1 MGGEWNF
8 FARFSMLSRSL
19 PVTCFSL
26 ASECVLT
33 RAFQQVHVYGLS
45 LIVFVASVAALT
57 NYLFCFKVEF
67 PDYSPVSYTAP
78 VVLKKPPWADPDLM
92 SM

>member
-1 MGGEWNF
+1 M
-8 FARFSMLSRSL
+8 
-19 PVTCFSL
+19 
-26 ASECVLT
+26 
-33 RAFQQVHVYGLS
+33 Y
-45 LIVFVASVAALT
+45 FV
-57 NYLFCFKVEF
+57 FKVEF